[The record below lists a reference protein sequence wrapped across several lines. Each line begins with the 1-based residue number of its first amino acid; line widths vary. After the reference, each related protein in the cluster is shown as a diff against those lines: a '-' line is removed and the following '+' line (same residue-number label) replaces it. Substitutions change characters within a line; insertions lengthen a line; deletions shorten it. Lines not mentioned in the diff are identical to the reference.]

1 VYESDEIVIIG
12 GDTDAR
18 RLAGAEDVE
27 WFPAIAAMFSRDGST
42 ASHLWFVRSGARPR
56 TDALAALADTATS
69 LDAAVAGSKI
79 LDLDDPGHLLSVGFA
94 TDVFDSPYTGLD
106 DDELDQGQYDV
117 VRDVAAVGG
126 ESLFV
131 RRDLARGLGGPDRL
145 LPSLAAATDFCQRAR
160 LRGARVIVVPSS
172 EVLVVDGGTEREPWR
187 ERAGR
192 LRAMG
197 KVYGPLTLL
206 WTVPVAFLSGFAD
219 STLSLFLGRWT
230 FFDWLRAWAWNLV
243 RLPNTLGER
252 RRARHARA
260 VGDEELFRY
269 QVSGSVSLKRTSSQL
284 SDRIRARLPG
294 EDAIGVEAIG
304 QELRRPSLIVGVAAV
319 FLVLIAV
326 RSLWSFGLP
335 AVGES
340 LAFPGSWLAG
350 LGAYAGG
357 WNPAGFG
364 SEEVLPPLVAVVSV
378 LRGLTLDSGRL
389 AEYVAIAGSALLGV
403 WGTVRLLRGW
413 GIKAVPGTLAGLV
426 YVTGSAYQ
434 GLASQTAIG
443 TMIGLGV
450 VPLVLRLALA
460 RWPKTALGRAG
471 RVAAIGAS
479 TGIVALAS
487 PSLLLVPV
495 VALLVW
501 ALINVNDGGAWR
513 AVAISGAGVVLA
525 IPMLFPWAGAV
536 DLNVFLTQG
545 AAFWSTS
552 IVVVAAT
559 MIAAVAVVVSAPR
572 RLALV
577 AGWGGVLA
585 AGGALLARSAGL
597 GGGSE
602 IGYAGLTLV
611 TLGLAAITGAAL
623 EAITRSETS
632 GWRRIVGGV
641 AVAGAL
647 VLLAASSTVL
657 LGGRAGLPPDRYRE
671 ALAFTEARPGDAAES
686 RVLLLGAPGELPGDE
701 RIIEGAAYRVVS
713 APTVELWEADL
724 AAPRPADDALH
735 AELLSVIAGETSRA
749 GEALASFGIRWI
761 VIMQDQPYAAAWS
774 ERLTGQLDIVSLSAG
789 LENETYEIEA
799 AGAFRSMTS
808 AGIAW
813 PSVGAD
819 YEGTA
824 ETGSRLTVR
833 DNAHGRW
840 GPAPWAQSGVWNEVS
855 ADSGTAAF
863 APIGERRTQ
872 AILAAVWLSVL
883 VVSAWAGRRFG

>member
-1 VYESDEIVIIG
+1 MYESDEIVIIG

-192 LRAMG
+192 FRAMG

>member
-487 PSLLLVPV
+487 PTLLLVPV